1 MGSNGFQRRGRFLP
15 LENRVDSIQS
25 FHRLYYN
32 SGSPQDSNSQRTEYR
47 VRMGYLHRRYLLR
60 RRSAD
65 RLDVC
70 NSFGTPHSLL
80 CID

>member
-25 FHRLYYN
+25 FHRQYYN
-32 SGSPQDSNSQRTEYR
+32 SGSLPDSSSQRTEYR
-47 VRMGYLHRRYLLR
+47 VRMGYLHLLR
-60 RRSAD
+60 RRWAD
-65 RLDVC
+65 RPDVC

>member
-15 LENRVDSIQS
+15 LENRVDSIQA

-32 SGSPQDSNSQRTEYR
+32 VGNLQDSNSQRTEYR
-47 VRMGYLHRRYLLR
+47 VRMGYLHRHYLL